1 MIEGAVNAAFQA
13 VVVLSLRGPSGR
25 TLEVEA
31 VVETGFDRFLTLPPR
46 VVTELDT
53 ACASMWSRA
62 GA

>member
-1 MIEGAVNAAFQA
+1 MIEGAVNSALQA
-13 VVVLSLRGPSGR
+13 VVGLSFRGPTGR
-25 TLEVEA
+25 VLEVEA
-31 VVETGFDRFLTLPPR
+31 VVDTGFDRFLTLPPR